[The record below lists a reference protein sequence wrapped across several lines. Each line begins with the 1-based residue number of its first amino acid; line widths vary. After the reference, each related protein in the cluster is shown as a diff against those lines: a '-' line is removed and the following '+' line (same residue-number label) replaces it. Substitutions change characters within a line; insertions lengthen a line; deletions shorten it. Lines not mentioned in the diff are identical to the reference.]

1 MKDRGM
7 IKWRPFNSVVPNR
20 ELFSNEKE
28 PDKPALSKDELEEY
42 EEILKWSF
50 YTGSNIEITYLEK
63 NKVKSL
69 VGIVVKIDSIKKNIY
84 LNSKVL
90 NFRQIYRVKK
100 K

>member
-7 IKWRPFNSVVPNR
+7 LKWRPFNSVVPNR
-20 ELFSNEKE
+20 ELLSEDKI

-63 NKVKSL
+63 NKVKS
-69 VGIVVKIDSIKKNIY
+69 IVDVVLKIDSIKKNIY
-84 LNSKVL
+84 LNNKIL